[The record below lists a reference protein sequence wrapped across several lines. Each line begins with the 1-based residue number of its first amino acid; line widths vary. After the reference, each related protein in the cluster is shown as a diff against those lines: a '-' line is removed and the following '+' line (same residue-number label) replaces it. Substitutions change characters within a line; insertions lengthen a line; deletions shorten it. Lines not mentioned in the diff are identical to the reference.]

1 MNKTKKNVLVTG
13 SAGFLGSHLSEKLS
27 NMGHN
32 VIGIDN
38 MIGGYKDNIPKNITF
53 HKIDCC
59 DLPEI
64 QKIMKNI
71 DVVYHCAATA
81 HEGLSVFSPYE
92 ITKNNYLA
100 SVSIFSAAINSK
112 VKRIVFCSSMA
123 RYGDQQTP
131 FKENMKPKPVDPYAI
146 SKVAAEEVLI
156 NLCELNNVEWVIA
169 VPHNIIGPK
178 QKYDDPFRNVMS
190 IFINRNLQ
198 NKPSIIY
205 GDGNQTRCFS
215 YIDDVIFCLEKL
227 ALEKSISKEII
238 NIGPDEETIT
248 INNLAKLVA
257 NVTGYNGDPIHVPGR
272 PLEVKE
278 ATCSS
283 EKARRLLDYKT
294 KTPLIDAIK
303 LTTNYI
309 KNKGTKKF
317 VYNLPVE
324 IKSEITPE
332 TWTKKTI

>member
-1 MNKTKKNVLVTG
+1 MKIYITG
-13 SAGFLGSHLSEKLS
+13 IAGFLGSHLAKRLI
-27 NMGHN
+27 NLGHDVSGN
-32 VIGIDN
+32 DN
-38 MIGGYKDNIPKNITF
+38 MIQGDLDNLPKNINF
-53 HKIDCC
+53 HETDCC
-59 DLPEI
+59 NFEE
-64 QKIMKNI
+64 MSKNLKDI

-81 HEGLSVFSPYE
+81 HEGLSVFSPNF
-92 ITKNNYLA
+92 ITKNIYQA
-100 SVSIFSAAINSK
+100 SISVITASIVNK
-112 VKRIVFCSSMA
+112 VKRFVFCSSMA
-123 RYGDQQTP
+123 RYGNQISP
-131 FKENMKPKPVDPYAI
+131 FHENMLPKPEDPYGIA
-146 SKVAAEEVLI
+146 KVAVEESLKL
-156 NLCELNNVEWVIA
+156 LCETHSMDYNIA
-169 VPHNIIGPK
+169 VPHNIVGPN

-198 NKPSIIY
+198 NKASIIY

-227 ALEKSISKEII
+227 ALDKSINKQII

-257 NVTGYNGDPIHVPGR
+257 NETGYNGNPIHVPGR

-278 ATCSS
+278 ASCSS
-283 EKARRLLDYKT
+283 EKARKLLDYKT
-294 KTPLIDAIK
+294 KTSLTEAIK

-309 KNKGTKKF
+309 KNKGTKNF
-317 VYNLPVE
+317 IYNLPIE